1 MKPIL
6 KSYLVEINVGNSV
19 PGNNS
24 NVLFQDFPQLR
35 DVYIFGILGMDA
47 NTLTTSPTGKT
58 LVTANTGTTITLLDT
73 FNQEIIKQYPVVALD
88 PWYMSGFYRDFKPFP
103 LQLTKSYITIT
114 SNTGIN
120 ANESYCFN
128 IFYLEKKEYDKQ
140 LSTKSGDIRR
150 RK

>member
-24 NVLFQDFPQLR
+24 NILFQDFPQLR
-35 DVYIFGILGMDA
+35 DVYIFGICGLDA
-47 NTLTTSPTGKT
+47 STLSASPTGKT
-58 LVTANTGTTITLLDT
+58 IATANTGVTLTLLDT

-88 PWYMSGFYRDFKPFP
+88 PYYQSGFYRDFKPFP

-114 SNTGIN
+114 NNTGIN
-120 ANESYCFN
+120 ANDSFCFN
-128 IFYLEKKEYDKQ
+128 IFYLEKKEYDRQ
-140 LSTKSGDIRR
+140 LAVKPTFKR
-150 RK
+150 

>member
-24 NVLFQDFPQLR
+24 NILFQDFPQLR
-35 DVYIFGILGMDA
+35 DVYIFGICGLDD

-58 LVTANTGTTITLLDT
+58 IATANTGITITLLDT
-73 FNQEIIKQYPVVALD
+73 FNQEIIKQYPVVSLD
-88 PWYMSGFYRDFKPFP
+88 PYYQSGFYRDFKPFP

-114 SNTGIN
+114 NNTGIN
-120 ANESYCFN
+120 ANDSFCFN
-128 IFYLEKKEYDKQ
+128 IFYLEKKEFEKQ
-140 LSTKSGDIRR
+140 MSVRPTVRR
-150 RK
+150 

>member
-6 KSYLVEINVGNSV
+6 KSYLVEINVGTAV

-24 NVLFQDFPQLR
+24 NILFQDFPQLR
-35 DVYIFGILGMDA
+35 DVYIFGILGMDV
-47 NTLTTSPTGKT
+47 NTLAISPTGKT
-58 LVTANTGTTITLLDT
+58 IVAANTGTTITLLDT
-73 FNQEIIKQYPVVALD
+73 FNQEIIKQYPLVSLD
-88 PWYMSGFYRDFKPFP
+88 PWYMSGFYRDFQPFP

-140 LSTKSGDIRR
+140 LANKSRTVNL

>member
-24 NVLFQDFPQLR
+24 NILFQDFPQLR
-35 DVYIFGILGMDA
+35 DVYIFGICGLDTS
-47 NTLTTSPTGKT
+47 TLSTSPTGKT
-58 LVTANTGTTITLLDT
+58 IATANTGVTLTLLDT

-88 PWYMSGFYRDFKPFP
+88 PYYQSGFYRDFKPFP

-120 ANESYCFN
+120 ANDSFCFN
-128 IFYLEKKEYDKQ
+128 IFYLEKKEFDRQ
-140 LSTKSGDIRR
+140 LAAKPNFKR
-150 RK
+150 